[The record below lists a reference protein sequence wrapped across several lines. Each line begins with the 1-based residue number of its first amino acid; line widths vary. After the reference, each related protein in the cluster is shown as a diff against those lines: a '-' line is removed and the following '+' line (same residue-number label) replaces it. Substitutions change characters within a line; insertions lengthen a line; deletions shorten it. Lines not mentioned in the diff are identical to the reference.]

1 MNYKIYL
8 LEDEENLNTILKSYL
23 EKEGWEVKSFLKG
36 FDAEKY
42 IEDKPDLW
50 ILDIMLPDTDGFD
63 FIKKIKNFDNT
74 TPVIFISARDTQID
88 RVVGLDM
95 GSDDYLSKPF
105 MPRELIIRA
114 KNLLNRVYG
123 HSLVDKII
131 DLGNIKIDPLKRII
145 IDSGVEIELTSKE
158 FDMVYYLSKNA
169 GNAFSREKLLDE
181 IWGKD
186 YFGSDRV
193 VDDLI
198 RRLRKKVINLN
209 IESIYGYGYRVSKS

>member
-50 ILDIMLPDTDGFD
+50 ILDIMLPDTDGFE

>member
-23 EKEGWEVKSFLKG
+23 EKEGWEIKSFLKG

-50 ILDIMLPDTDGFD
+50 ILDIMLPDTDGFE

>member
-50 ILDIMLPDTDGFD
+50 ILDIMLPDTDGFE

-145 IDSGVEIELTSKE
+145 LDSGVEIELTSKE